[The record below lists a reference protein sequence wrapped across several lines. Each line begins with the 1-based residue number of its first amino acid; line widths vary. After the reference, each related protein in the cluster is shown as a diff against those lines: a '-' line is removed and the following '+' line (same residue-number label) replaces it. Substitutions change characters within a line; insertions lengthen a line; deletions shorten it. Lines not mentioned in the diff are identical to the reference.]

1 MWSLPIAILG
11 PELDRIPGD
20 LGDARFGN
28 YMLEHFHRYSTGAE
42 TSFWN
47 APYLYPRMDRSVQT
61 DRLAGSAPFYD
72 LFRRFGW
79 RPESAFQ
86 LWMVMMFV
94 LNFWAAWWALRGFG
108 AATVPSAC
116 GAFLYAFGIHQ
127 IDVLGHPEI
136 YARFAIPLALLG
148 WWRVLQGGG
157 LRWWI
162 LAIGATVLQF
172 WCSMA
177 LGYFLVFGLVA
188 LIAAH
193 MLVFRSLPWRARLQN
208 KRTWAG
214 ALVTL
219 GVGVL
224 LLLPLHTVRV
234 GTDEAPVELAMHRV
248 PELRSH
254 FITHPAALS
263 WQNLRWS
270 GGDELTEWW
279 YHQHFMGAVA
289 WAGVLLALAL
299 LVRYRVAPDHRPLFA
314 LLLAWSFTLLLCLR
328 IGEVCTFVPVW
339 RVLGS
344 PYLSG
349 VEQVVLVQAFFFALL
364 FALAMTSLSRWRAG
378 LLFASIALPLITVL
392 DQQVRVAEIK
402 RYDKH
407 DAIKALRVID
417 HWIQVGRQP
426 TAKAMAWCP
435 VQPPLRV
442 EEVYAHVQHAH
453 LSAMLAAQQ
462 RGWPVVNAYVKFAP
476 AAYVPYQYALSS
488 YALAGWLDAAV
499 SDKGP
504 VQVVD
509 NVGVPYDR
517 ADKQLLTTTSD
528 GVVNITGVEGV
539 LRTSRGPGGLE
550 GCFTLIHLRDGR
562 SVWLASNGRFVA
574 ADLSEGDGTLRAD
587 ADIPG
592 DFCSFVMVPVGDGS
606 FCLLADNGRF
616 VKANTDG
623 VLQATAD
630 SLEQA
635 LALRVAA
642 LPSGVQ

>member
-1 MWSLPIAILG
+1 MYRTLVVVALFGWGMWSLPIAILG

-42 TSFWN
+42 PSFWN
-47 APYLYPRMDRSVQT
+47 APYLYPRTNSSVQT

-108 AATVPSAC
+108 AASVPSAC

-208 KRTWAG
+208 KRAWAG

-299 LVRYRVAPDHRPLFA
+299 LVRYRVAPDHRLLFA

-328 IGEVCTFVPVW
+328 IGEVCTFLPVW

-364 FALAMTSLSRWRAG
+364 LALAMTTLSRWRAG
-378 LLFASIALPLITVL
+378 LLFASFALPLITVL

-402 RYDKH
+402 RYDKV
-407 DAIKALRVID
+407 DVIKRVGEID
-417 HWIQVGRQP
+417 HWIQEGRQ
-426 TAKAMAWCP
+426 ADAQAMAWCP
-435 VQPPLRV
+435 VLPPMKEGDL
-442 EEVYAHVQHAH
+442 YGYVQHLH
-453 LSAMLAAQQ
+453 LSAMMAGQ
-462 RGWPVVNAYVKFAP
+462 RRSWPVVNAYVKFVP
-476 AAYVPYQYALSS
+476 DAYVPFLYAPSDS
-488 YALAGWLDAAV
+488 TLADWLAQEPPPI
-499 SDKGP
+499 GE
-504 VQVVD
+504 VQVI
-509 NVGVPYDR
+509 NNIGIPY
-517 ADKQLLTTTSD
+517 
-528 GVVNITGVEGV
+528 
-539 LRTSRGPGGLE
+539 LRTEKHLLKTTNNDVVSCSVADGMLRTIQGAGELS
-550 GCFTLIHLRDGR
+550 GCFTFIHLIDGR
-562 SVWLASNGRFVA
+562 LALLASNGRFVA
-574 ADLSEGDGTLRAD
+574 ADIAEGDLRLRGD
-587 ADIPG
+587 APIAG
-592 DFCSFVMVPVGDGS
+592 DHCVFTMRIFCDTR
-606 FCLLADNGRF
+606 LYRRF
-616 VKANTDG
+616 VCRSRASRTG
-623 VLQATAD
+623 R
-630 SLEQA
+630 SF
-635 LALRVAA
+635 
-642 LPSGVQ
+642 SH